1 MNAISKPF
9 TGRKRIRKSFGRLPE
24 VAPMPNL
31 IDVQRA
37 SYEAFLQM
45 EVLPD
50 ARLHAGLQEVF
61 KSVFPIDDFA
71 GRGRL
76 EFVQYELEEPKYDV
90 EECIQRGLTFAAP
103 LKVRL
108 RLIVWDVDEDTG
120 SRSVRDIKEQDVYMG
135 DMPLMTDNGT
145 FIINGTERV
154 IVSQMHRSPGVF
166 FDHDKGKTHSSG
178 KYLFAARVIPYRGS
192 WLDFEFDAKDICY
205 VRIDRKRKL
214 PASTLLLALDS
225 AWTEKLRAEKGA
237 GLEPNEIRGMD
248 AEEILNEFYG
258 QVVFTRGPKGWSRPF
273 DPEAFRGVKLQEPL
287 IDARTGEVVAEK
299 DAKLTPRAA
308 RKIAEGGTTEVLVG
322 RADLLGRFVAGDRV
336 DMNTGEIWAE
346 AGEELTE
353 PKLTAIETAGL
364 EKLPTLAIDQSVGP
378 WIRNTL
384 TVDKNTN
391 RDEALMD
398 IYRVMRPGEP
408 PTP

>member
-1 MNAISKPF
+1 MNAITKSF

-45 EVLPD
+45 EVHPD
-50 ARLHAGLQEVF
+50 SRTNTGLQEVF

-90 EECIQRGLTFAAP
+90 EECMQRGMTYAAP

-214 PASTLLLALDS
+214 PATTLLMALDS
-225 AWTEKLRAEKGA
+225 AWTERLRAERAASGQE
-237 GLEPNEIRGMD
+237 LEPGEVRGMD
-248 AEEILNEFYG
+248 AEEILNAFYG

-273 DPEAFRGVKLQEPL
+273 DPEAFRGVKLQEAL
-287 IDARTGEVVAEK
+287 VDAATGQVVAEK
-299 DAKLTPRAA
+299 DTKLTPRAA
-308 RKIAEGGTTEVLVG
+308 RKIAEAGTTEVLVG
-322 RADLLGRFVAGDRV
+322 RADILGRYVAEDLV
-336 DMNTGEIWAE
+336 DMQTGEIWAE

-353 PKLTAIETAGL
+353 AKLALIEQAGL
-364 EKLPTLAIDQSVGP
+364 DRLPTLAIDQTVGP
-378 WIRNTL
+378 WMRNTL
-384 TVDKNTN
+384 AVDKNTN

-398 IYRVMRPGEP
+398 IYRVMRPG
-408 PTP
+408 